1 MEQQKIIAKVTEP
14 TEWVSSLVVVQKPN
28 SGKLRI
34 CLDPR
39 DLNRA
44 ILRPHYPSRTIEDIL
59 PELSGAKYFTKMDA
73 KSGYWNLKLND
84 QSSFLTTFNTSF
96 GRYRYLRLP
105 FGLKS
110 SQDEFQRK
118 MDESYEG
125 LEGVITLEDDILV
138 FGKTREEHDRRL
150 QAVLIRSRERGI
162 KLNKDKLETGLTQVR
177 YFGHL
182 LTQKGI
188 QPDPE
193 KVRAVTTMKEPTN
206 KSELETFLGMVTY
219 LSKFTPNLSEIT
231 SPLRM
236 LLTKDTAFV

>member
-84 QSSFLTTFNTSF
+84 QSSFLTS
-96 GRYRYLRLP
+96 
-105 FGLKS
+105 
-110 SQDEFQRK
+110 
-118 MDESYEG
+118 
-125 LEGVITLEDDILV
+125 
-138 FGKTREEHDRRL
+138 
-150 QAVLIRSRERGI
+150 
-162 KLNKDKLETGLTQVR
+162 
-177 YFGHL
+177 
-182 LTQKGI
+182 
-188 QPDPE
+188 
-193 KVRAVTTMKEPTN
+193 
-206 KSELETFLGMVTY
+206 FLGGTGISGY
-219 LSKFTPNLSEIT
+219 
-231 SPLRM
+231 PL
-236 LLTKDTAFV
+236 A